1 MNRSK
6 CLIVCRQIDV
16 YSYTSHFDLLVRLL
30 LFLITFLCIYSL
42 IFVHYS
48 SILSL
53 RAIFQSDKRHTSPNI
68 VSILVNR
75 NIDRKRH
82 CTVYCGKYMVK
93 LFALLDIFSLRD
105 VIPWKY
111 LLIIY
116 IFRLGVMCSCSL
128 YLFQHIRIKISNKAP
143 FL

>member
-53 RAIFQSDKRHTSPNI
+53 RAIFQSDKQQQSPNI
-68 VSILVNR
+68 VSIFVNR

-82 CTVYCGKYMVK
+82 CTIYCGKYLVE
-93 LFALLDIFSLRD
+93 LFALHVILSLMD

-111 LLIIY
+111 LII
-116 IFRLGVMCSCSL
+116 INILRVRVICSCSL
-128 YLFQHIRIKISNKAP
+128 YLFQHIRIKMSNKAP